1 MRYIFYSSG
10 LHQQTFRRNLALIKL
25 NLNKNSRLAPAP
37 KPMSKRSVAD
47 LKPGERAT
55 IQSFNDQLMSLKLL
69 EMGCLPGAEVCLHCK
84 APLGDP
90 ICLNVSGYC
99 LSMRRSEAATILIEN

>member
-1 MRYIFYSSG
+1 MQ
-10 LHQQTFRRNLALIKL
+10 QQTLLRILALIKL
-25 NLNKNSRLAPAP
+25 NLNKNSRFCTASKA
-37 KPMSKRSVAD
+37 MSKRSVAD
-47 LKPGERAT
+47 LKVGEIAT

-69 EMGCLPGAEVCLHCK
+69 EMGCLPGAEICLHAK

-99 LSMRRSEAATILIEN
+99 LSMRRSEAATILIDN